1 MMRKLLALG
10 ALGALLWRFLARRHE
25 PPAPRVVVGYDD
37 GSTVSLEPGS
47 PERELLVD
55 AATEALRG

>member
-1 MMRKLLALG
+1 MRKLLALAAAG
-10 ALGALLWRFLARRHE
+10 ALAWRLLWRRRAA
-25 PPAPRVVVGYDD
+25 PAPRVVIGYED

-55 AATEALRG
+55 AAIETLRG

>member
-1 MMRKLLALG
+1 MRKLLAFAAAG
-10 ALGALLWRFLARRHE
+10 ALAWRFLARRRETVIPH
-25 PPAPRVVVGYDD
+25 VVVGYDD

-55 AATEALRG
+55 AANEALAP

>member
-1 MMRKLLALG
+1 MRKLLALAAAG
-10 ALGALLWRFLARRHE
+10 AVLWRFLSRRRE
-25 PPAPRVVVGYDD
+25 MAAPHVLIGYDD
-37 GSTVSLEPGS
+37 GSTVSLDPGS

>member
-1 MMRKLLALG
+1 MRKLLALG
-10 ALGALLWRFLARRHE
+10 VAGAFVWRLLSRRRE

-47 PERELLVD
+47 PGQERLVD
-55 AATEALRG
+55 AATEALRA

>member
-1 MMRKLLALG
+1 MRSVLAFG
-10 ALGALLWRFLARRHE
+10 ALAALIWRLVARRRQS
-25 PPAPRVVVGYDD
+25 PAPRVVIGYAD

-55 AATEALRG
+55 AASEVLR